1 MAAFNVD
8 ITYTIISTEIASD
21 QIAVTFTLACTAANL
36 TTEYTEVYPLAM
48 YFQNIDDQ
56 MDENDL
62 QVQVRA
68 NFQVLA
74 KPTLEDFARIAKAT
88 IQEDQGV
95 IGTEDL
101 TGVVTLSEVIT
112 LSAGDELNSIIAT
125 WE

>member
-8 ITYTIISTEIASD
+8 ITYTIISTQIASD
-21 QIAVTFTLACTAANL
+21 QIAVTYTLSCTAADL

-48 YFQNIDDQ
+48 YFQNLDDG
-56 MDENDL
+56 MDENDT
-62 QVQVRA
+62 QVQMRA
-68 NFQVLA
+68 NFTTLA

-88 IQEDQGV
+88 IQEAQGV

-101 TGVVTLSEVIT
+101 TGVVTLSDFIL
-112 LSAGDELNSIIAT
+112 LSPGEHPDQIVAS

>member
-21 QIAVTFTLACTAANL
+21 QIAVTYTLSCTAASL
-36 TTEYTEVYPLAM
+36 TTEYTEVYPVAM
-48 YFQNIDDQ
+48 YFQNLDDG
-56 MDENDL
+56 MDENDT

-68 NFQVLA
+68 NFLVLA
-74 KPTLEDFARIAKAT
+74 KPTLEDFAREAKAA
-88 IQEDQGV
+88 IQEEQGI

-101 TGVVTLSEVIT
+101 TGVVTLSEFIT
-112 LSAGDELNSIIAT
+112 LLPGDNIDQIVAS